1 MSDIFHFPDSIAKVF
16 RRIKSGTIIMSNNL
30 YIVRHGK
37 MLIEERNKPDYLHLS
52 QEGTGFG
59 LYLDNFFK
67 DIYFDH
73 IFYQSID
80 PKTSDP
86 YNRCRDTIRGT
97 KGIKTVF
104 DKTQLSRMFTDIN
117 KVEAGKQNVLLC
129 FRTEAFNVISNIIG
143 TDSEEY
149 FNKDYNRIFHF
160 SFSNNHYSFVKK
172 VNTEE
177 R

>member
-1 MSDIFHFPDSIAKVF
+1 
-16 RRIKSGTIIMSNNL
+16 MSNNL

-37 MLIEERNKPDYLHLS
+37 MQIEERNRPDYLHLS
-52 QEGTGFG
+52 QEGDDLGSF
-59 LYLDNFFK
+59 LSNYFK

-73 IFYQSID
+73 ILYMSID

-97 KGIKTVF
+97 KGIKTEF
-104 DKTQLSRMFTDIN
+104 DKTQLSRVFTDIN
-117 KVEAGKQNVLLC
+117 KVENGRQNVLLC
-129 FRTEAFNVISNIIG
+129 YRTEAFNVICNIID
-143 TDSEEY
+143 TDSDEL

-177 R
+177 K

>member
-1 MSDIFHFPDSIAKVF
+1 
-16 RRIKSGTIIMSNNL
+16 MSNNL

-37 MLIEERNKPDYLHLS
+37 MQIEERNRPDYLHLS
-52 QEGTGFG
+52 QEGSDFGFF
-59 LYLDNFFK
+59 LNNYFK

-73 IFYQSID
+73 ILFMSID

-97 KGIKTVF
+97 KGIKTEF
-104 DKTQLSRMFTDIN
+104 DKTQLSRIFTDIN
-117 KVEAGKQNVLLC
+117 KVENGRQNVLLC
-129 FRTEAFNVISNIIG
+129 YRTEAFNVICNIID
-143 TDSEEY
+143 TDSDEL
-149 FNKDYNRIFHF
+149 FNRDYNRIFHF

-177 R
+177 K